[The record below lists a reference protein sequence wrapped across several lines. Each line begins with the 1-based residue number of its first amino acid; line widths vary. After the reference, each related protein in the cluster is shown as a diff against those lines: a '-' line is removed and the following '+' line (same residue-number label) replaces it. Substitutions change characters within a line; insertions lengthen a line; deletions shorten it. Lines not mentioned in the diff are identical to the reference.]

1 MSNRA
6 CCTTMTSRGDDLAWR
21 SSLDAYRPLSI
32 QGSCDLLHRIPT
44 IFAGPRPYRSSCIP
58 GHGRSHLCVRS
69 GRDATGLSGIPTI
82 VYCRMGYGCAPKAF
96 VLRKRWSTEEREIED
111 DRPLSCQTIQAM
123 LLRVAYDLVGSG
135 MPLSSRMAPSIR
147 FNFEMWRSRS
157 SRRFSALVISA
168 SLSASPAVLSGSRV
182 SCS

>member
-32 QGSCDLLHRIPT
+32 QGSCDLLHRIRM
-44 IFAGPRPYRSSCIP
+44 RPQS
-58 GHGRSHLCVRS
+58 VR
-69 GRDATGLSGIPTI
+69 
-82 VYCRMGYGCAPKAF
+82 
-96 VLRKRWSTEEREIED
+96 LRKRWSTEEREIED
-111 DRPLSCQTIQAM
+111 VRPLSCQTIQAM

-157 SRRFSALVISA
+157 SRRFSALAHLGLALSKSGGPLRQPSLVLISIRTRQNRR
-168 SLSASPAVLSGSRV
+168 PCSGLLEALAESGFFALGSHQSFANRAFDG
-182 SCS
+182 C

>member
-44 IFAGPRPYRSSCIP
+44 IFAGPRPYRSSCIS

-69 GRDATGLSGIPTI
+69 GRDATRLSGIPTI
-82 VYCRMGYGCAPKAF
+82 VLQNGVRMRPQS
-96 VLRKRWSTEEREIED
+96 VRIRKRWSTEEREIEGV
-111 DRPLSCQTIQAM
+111 RPLYCQTIQAM

-168 SLSASPAVLSGSRV
+168 SLSVSPAVLSGSRV

>member
-44 IFAGPRPYRSSCIP
+44 IFAGPRPYRSSCIS

-69 GRDATGLSGIPTI
+69 GRDATRLSGIPTI
-82 VYCRMGYGCAPKAF
+82 VLQNGVRMRPQS
-96 VLRKRWSTEEREIED
+96 VRLRKRWATEEREIED
-111 DRPLSCQTIQAM
+111 VRPLSCQTIQAM

-168 SLSASPAVLSGSRV
+168 SLSVSPAVLSGSRV

>member
-32 QGSCDLLHRIPT
+32 QGSCDLFHRIPT
-44 IFAGPRPYRSSCIP
+44 IFAGPCPYRSSRIP
-58 GHGRSHLCVRS
+58 GHICAYDQAGMRQDSLEFHDCTDAPPKRSF
-69 GRDATGLSGIPTI
+69 T
-82 VYCRMGYGCAPKAF
+82 KAL
-96 VLRKRWSTEEREIED
+96 VTEEREIED
-111 DRPLSCQTIQAM
+111 VRPLSCQTIQAM

-157 SRRFSALVISA
+157 RRRFSALVISA
-168 SLSASPAVLSGSRV
+168 SLSVSPAVLSGSRV